1 MDDECDSEVWGFL
14 KPSSLISSAGTFIA
28 LGSALLLLL
37 VGAVIDDTD
46 YHRQIGEYSMH
57 GLIVL
62 NAIGRVHAVGACVL
76 DALREARRR
85 LLNDLKMPSVLH
97 ALDRRDVQVLC
108 NGSKTL
114 LTQKAPNW

>member
-1 MDDECDSEVWGFL
+1 
-14 KPSSLISSAGTFIA
+14 
-28 LGSALLLLL
+28 
-37 VGAVIDDTD
+37 
-46 YHRQIGEYSMH
+46 MH

-85 LLNDLKMPSVLH
+85 LFNDLKMPSVRVLH